1 MASRTGVRPQT
12 SEMVLRGLGV
22 LASSAGGAFCAWRL
36 LLASATDDDRS
47 VRFKILYVYL
57 TLLCVA
63 VAAAELNLVPPRIL
77 KMALFLLT
85 NMGRGL
91 FYILL
96 GTLVLFSGWLGF
108 FLGLSLLALGGI
120 NVYAPKDAARYF
132 AMDPRGIG
140 ESTMPNGTP
149 HAFSSWNN
157 PPPPVKVPATGVSLS
172 PWVYQ

>member
-36 LLASATDDDRS
+36 LLASATDDDR
-47 VRFKILYVYL
+47 
-57 TLLCVA
+57 LLCVA